1 MTFIIYELEFKNIFI
16 ARTLYNISR
25 IIRCNSVCSLVVG
38 GKISNCIYICIYAP
52 LLMTTSHDQEEV
64 KHSPSS

>member
-25 IIRCNSVCSLVVG
+25 IIRCNSVCSLLVG
-38 GKISNCIYICIYAP
+38 GKNIKLYIHMYIC
-52 LLMTTSHDQEEV
+52 TTLNDHLS
-64 KHSPSS
+64 